1 MESVPIKSKIKKYW
15 DWRSASF
22 GHDAKKS
29 KDTVEEW
36 KKFLYRS
43 TRDSSGKTVLDLG
56 TGTGDIALYFAE
68 AGFSVTGIDISSEMI
83 KQAKEHARENGH
95 EINFECGDAENLR
108 FEDNSFDIIT
118 MRNLLWTLPS
128 PEKAI
133 NEWKRVLKPEGK
145 IIVSDGYW
153 NNTTIMSLPKLIMKT
168 VRRLPNPSIFIS
180 FRFFF
185 EYFGIYSSLPFYQ
198 GITGNQARR
207 LFEQSGFKGIT
218 LSENCFDCC
227 PYGKKDKRKPEYF
240 ILTAKL

>member
-1 MESVPIKSKIKKYW
+1 MFIKNKIKKYW

-22 GHDAKKS
+22 GHDIKKS
-29 KDTVEEW
+29 KDTVKEW

-43 TRDSSGKTVLDLG
+43 TQDSSGRSILDLG
-56 TGTGDIALYFAE
+56 TGTGDIAAYFAE

-83 KQAKEHARENGH
+83 KQAKEHARQNGH
-95 EINFECGDAENLR
+95 EINFQCGDAENLR
-108 FEDNSFDIIT
+108 FGDNSFDIIT

-133 NEWKRVLKPEGK
+133 DEWKRVLKPEGTV
-145 IIVSDGYW
+145 IVSDGYW

-185 EYFGIYSSLPFYQ
+185 EYLGIYSSLPFYQ
-198 GITGNQARR
+198 GISGYQVRR
-207 LFEQSGFKGIT
+207 LFELSGFRDMK
-218 LSENCFDCC
+218 LFENCFDCC
-227 PYGKKDKRKPEYF
+227 PYGKKDKRKPDYF

>member
-1 MESVPIKSKIKKYW
+1 
-15 DWRSASF
+15 
-22 GHDAKKS
+22 
-29 KDTVEEW
+29 
-36 KKFLYRS
+36 
-43 TRDSSGKTVLDLG
+43 
-56 TGTGDIALYFAE
+56 
-68 AGFSVTGIDISSEMI
+68 MI

-108 FEDNSFDIIT
+108 FEDSSFDIIT
-118 MRNLLWTLPS
+118 MRNLLWTLPF

-133 NEWKRVLKPEGK
+133 TEWKRVLKPEGK
-145 IIVSDGYW
+145 IILSDGYW
-153 NNTTIMSLPKLIMKT
+153 NNTTIISLPKLLMKT

-198 GITGNQARR
+198 GITGSQARR
-207 LFEQSGFKGIT
+207 LFELSGFRDME
-218 LSENCFDCC
+218 LFENCFDCC

>member
-1 MESVPIKSKIKKYW
+1 
-15 DWRSASF
+15 
-22 GHDAKKS
+22 
-29 KDTVEEW
+29 
-36 KKFLYRS
+36 LYRS
-43 TRDSSGKTVLDLG
+43 TRESGGKTVLDLG
-56 TGTGDIALYFAE
+56 TGTGDIAIYFAE
-68 AGFSVTGIDISSEMI
+68 AGFSVTGVDISSEMI

-95 EINFECGDAENLR
+95 EINFECGDAENPR
-108 FEDNSFDIIT
+108 FEDSSFDIIT

-133 NEWKRVLKPEGK
+133 HEWKRVLKPEGK
-145 IIVSDGYW
+145 IILSDGYW
-153 NNTTIMSLPKLIMKT
+153 NNTTIISLPKLLMKT

-185 EYFGIYSSLPFYQ
+185 EYFGIYSALPFYR

-207 LFEQSGFKGIT
+207 LFELSGFRDME
-218 LSENCFDCC
+218 LFENCFDCC